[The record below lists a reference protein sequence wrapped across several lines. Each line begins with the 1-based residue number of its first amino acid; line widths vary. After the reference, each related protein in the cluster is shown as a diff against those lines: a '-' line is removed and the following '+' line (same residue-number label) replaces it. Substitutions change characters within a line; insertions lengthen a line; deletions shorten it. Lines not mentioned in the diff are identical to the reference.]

1 MNAVARGS
9 SSFQTSHKRPVRS
22 ATATIA
28 QMEDLIVDLVKIK
41 EQRESIS
48 HIPKLQDSA
57 CSSSIVC
64 SIDDVQLPH
73 IINPSPSSSTNLYR
87 VEPISG
93 RDSTSSGGSDREQ
106 ASVALGGEIEDL
118 REKVRFQQVLIDG
131 LKTKQVLVE
140 EKARRLATKT
150 QSLALRVEEQQ
161 EEIRQLRVALAHER
175 VHRERLVKEEAAAR
189 RGATTK
195 VKPDKRDSGMG
206 DASDMSDGSTIIARH
221 DDDAKATAA
230 RSSGEVVA
238 EPERTTTSERGRS
251 RAKERL
257 KSCISAQPM
266 IGGEAKKKRRLE
278 KKIASAREDFE
289 RKEVMLKRVVERLN
303 AERVVDNYCAAAASG
318 ETRLTVPQEEAKEEI
333 DGSSEIKRAFME
345 RRSQIINEFVTTEEA
360 YVNSLRTIVEV
371 YLTPLREALLNGAEI
386 LSAEEMETLFS
397 RDITTMFTLHATLL
411 IELQGSA
418 AFTPALSSFVPYLKI
433 YTQYVNNF
441 PQATELL
448 TQKTARSRR
457 FAEFIKERQEVPASL
472 SRQDSHPELGK
483 TNETLSSLLVMPIQ
497 RLPRYELLIKDIL
510 NCTPQDSAQAQELH
524 NLLQAVQEVNTHVNE
539 SKRKE
544 ENTQKLLLIQ
554 KGLIG
559 NGDLSIFDRIGRR
572 FVMEGRMGVRL
583 VHGKGG
589 SSAFPSKWRKVKAA
603 DKQPPLPFSRHLL
616 FLFNDLLME
625 TKHIRKREFK
635 FKRVFFLDAISIDS
649 YDGNEEDAQRIFVL
663 TDEEDGR
670 VLHLKAD
677 SVQEKLEWMQAIA
690 KQIDTRQEEHDG
702 KQQQRTTTF

>member
-1 MNAVARGS
+1 MS
-9 SSFQTSHKRPVRS
+9 SHKRPVRS

-48 HIPKLQDSA
+48 HRPKDSA
-57 CSSSIVC
+57 CSSIC
-64 SIDDVQLPH
+64 STDDVHLPH
-73 IINPSPSSSTNLYR
+73 INPSPSSSTNLYR

-161 EEIRQLRVALAHER
+161 EEIRQLRAALAHER

-206 DASDMSDGSTIIARH
+206 DASDMSDGSTIIVRH

-318 ETRLTVPQEEAKEEI
+318 ETRLTVLQEEAKEEI

-483 TNETLSSLLVMPIQ
+483 TNETLSSLLVM
-497 RLPRYELLIKDIL
+497 DIL

-603 DKQPPLPFSRHLL
+603 DKQPPLSFSRHLL

>member
-1 MNAVARGS
+1 M
-9 SSFQTSHKRPVRS
+9 SHKRPVRS

-57 CSSSIVC
+57 CSGIIC
-64 SIDDVQLPH
+64 STDYVHLPH
-73 IINPSPSSSTNLYR
+73 INPSPPSSTHLDR

-131 LKTKQVLVE
+131 LKTKQGLVE

-161 EEIRQLRVALAHER
+161 EEIRQLRAALAHER

-206 DASDMSDGSTIIARH
+206 DASDMSDGSTIIVRH

-238 EPERTTTSERGRS
+238 ESERTTTSERGRS

-303 AERVVDNYCAAAASG
+303 AERVVDNYCAATTAASG

-371 YLTPLREALLNGAEI
+371 LPVIHLKIIHTPLLY
-386 LSAEEMETLFS
+386 S
-397 RDITTMFTLHATLL
+397 
-411 IELQGSA
+411 
-418 AFTPALSSFVPYLKI
+418 
-433 YTQYVNNF
+433 
-441 PQATELL
+441 
-448 TQKTARSRR
+448 
-457 FAEFIKERQEVPASL
+457 
-472 SRQDSHPELGK
+472 
-483 TNETLSSLLVMPIQ
+483 
-497 RLPRYELLIKDIL
+497 
-510 NCTPQDSAQAQELH
+510 
-524 NLLQAVQEVNTHVNE
+524 
-539 SKRKE
+539 
-544 ENTQKLLLIQ
+544 
-554 KGLIG
+554 
-559 NGDLSIFDRIGRR
+559 
-572 FVMEGRMGVRL
+572 
-583 VHGKGG
+583 
-589 SSAFPSKWRKVKAA
+589 
-603 DKQPPLPFSRHLL
+603 
-616 FLFNDLLME
+616 
-625 TKHIRKREFK
+625 
-635 FKRVFFLDAISIDS
+635 
-649 YDGNEEDAQRIFVL
+649 
-663 TDEEDGR
+663 
-670 VLHLKAD
+670 
-677 SVQEKLEWMQAIA
+677 
-690 KQIDTRQEEHDG
+690 
-702 KQQQRTTTF
+702 